1 MMKEAV
7 LFALAEGMELD
18 QVHIMETGL
27 DVSVISTHPQ
37 SCCPLCS
44 QPSSHVHSHYHR
56 TLKDA
61 PCVGRQLQLS
71 LTVRKFFCR
80 NPDCSRKVF
89 TERLPDLAEPWA
101 RMTTRLREQ
110 ITSIGLATCGKG
122 GVRLAERLGI
132 KTSRNTTLRRIMEV
146 PDDARASVVY
156 LGIDDFSFRRGYRF
170 GTILV
175 DLESHRPIDLLPD
188 RQTETAASWMRENP
202 EIAVVSRDRASGY
215 ASAASEVAPHA
226 IQVADRFHVCKNL
239 TEATQL
245 LLARCQAE
253 IAVASTMEEPEQ
265 NQSGQPIISIE
276 EWRPKEP
283 AHVEKARLTRRA
295 GRKTRYEQVMEGCA
309 LGLTAKEIACQ
320 LDMSERTVQKWRA
333 AGTFPETRKRR
344 KKPSSFDPFAAYVLN
359 RWQQGERNGLTL
371 WREIQKQGYTG
382 SERTVYRHI
391 ETLKQ
396 ASVRASFNP
405 NRLHTFTASTAVWL
419 FVRDPKSLNE
429 VEQEDLATFCQASP
443 TLKQAY
449 DLVQDF
455 MQMVHKREGYRL
467 DAWLERVATSEFS
480 ELQSFAAG
488 VEKDKAAVKA
498 GLTWPVNNAQVEG
511 QVTKLKLLKRTMY
524 GKAGFPL
531 LRQRVLHAV

>member
-1 MMKEAV
+1 
-7 LFALAEGMELD
+7 MEID
-18 QVHIMETGL
+18 QIQISAAGL
-27 DVSVISTHPQ
+27 EVSVISTHPQ

-44 QPSSHVHSHYHR
+44 QPSSHIHSRYHR

-61 PCVGRQLQLS
+61 ACVGRQLQLF

-89 TERLPDLAEPWA
+89 TERLKQLTEPWA
-101 RMTTRLREQ
+101 RMTTRLKEH

-122 GVRLAERLGI
+122 GVRLAARLGI
-132 KTSRNTTLRRIMEV
+132 QTSRNTTLRRIMEV

-188 RQTETAASWMRENP
+188 RQAETSAAWMRANP
-202 EIAVVSRDRASGY
+202 EIAVVSRDRGSAY
-215 ASAASEVAPHA
+215 ASAASEAAPQA
-226 IQVADRFHVCKNL
+226 IQVADRFHICKNL

-253 IAVASTMEEPEQ
+253 IAAASQMEEPAHNE
-265 NQSGQPIISIE
+265 SGQPLMSIE
-276 EWRPKEP
+276 QWRPKEP
-283 AHVEKARLTRRA
+283 AHVEKVRLTRRA
-295 GRKTRYEQVMEGCA
+295 GRKARYELVVQKHA
-309 LGLTAKEIACQ
+309 QGLTTKEIACQ
-320 LDMSERTVQKWRA
+320 LDMSERTVRTWLA
-333 AGTFPETRKRR
+333 EGTFPEAKKRR
-344 KKPSSFDPFAAYVLN
+344 KKPSSFDLFAPYVLK
-359 RWQQGERNGLTL
+359 RWQEGERNGLVL
-371 WREIQKQGYTG
+371 WREIQQQGYTG

-396 ASVRASFNP
+396 ESVQASLNP
-405 NRLHTFTASTAVWL
+405 NRLHTFTASTAIWL
-419 FVRDPKSLNE
+419 FVRDPKSLDE
-429 VEQEDLATFCQASP
+429 IEQEDLATFCQASL
-443 TLKQAY
+443 TLKRTY
-449 DLVQDF
+449 ELVQDF
-455 MQMVHKREGYRL
+455 MQMVQKREGHRL
-467 DAWLERVATSEFS
+467 DAWLERIASSELT

-498 GLTWPVNNAQVEG
+498 GLTWPINNAQVEG